1 MGAHGGLRKGPLKL
15 FFVYY
20 FSMNFTNLL
29 KNKSICKVSGMF
41 VILSADP
48 PPSIV
53 RKYRDALQLLAPKLW
68 PPPPERDQLED
79 AWVKT
84 TSIVIVRHP
93 LARLASVYY
102 QVEQQRKPML
112 IIIINIFWDS
122 FLYVSF
128 DKIQP

>member
-1 MGAHGGLRKGPLKL
+1 MYFLSMYFPNILKI
-15 FFVYY
+15 
-20 FSMNFTNLL
+20 
-29 KNKSICKVSGMF
+29 KSICKVSGIF

-68 PPPPERDQLED
+68 PPPPEPDQLED
-79 AWVKT
+79 AWTKT

-102 QVEQQRKPML
+102 QVEQ
-112 IIIINIFWDS
+112 
-122 FLYVSF
+122 
-128 DKIQP
+128 

>member
-1 MGAHGGLRKGPLKL
+1 
-15 FFVYY
+15 
-20 FSMNFTNLL
+20 
-29 KNKSICKVSGMF
+29 MF

-68 PPPPERDQLED
+68 PPPTERDQLED
-79 AWVKT
+79 AWANT

-102 QVEQQRKPML
+102 QVHKEQQ
-112 IIIINIFWDS
+112 S
-122 FLYVSF
+122 
-128 DKIQP
+128 

>member
-1 MGAHGGLRKGPLKL
+1 
-15 FFVYY
+15 
-20 FSMNFTNLL
+20 
-29 KNKSICKVSGMF
+29 MF

-68 PPPPERDQLED
+68 PPPAERDQLED
-79 AWVKT
+79 VWAKT

-102 QVEQQRKPML
+102 QVEQQSKKTKVYDRYK
-112 IIIINIFWDS
+112 
-122 FLYVSF
+122 YVSWILSYVCF
-128 DKIQP
+128 DTQFSFHFISVTSLGFEGNVLFMYFNFFNVPAYSLEI

>member
-1 MGAHGGLRKGPLKL
+1 M
-15 FFVYY
+15 
-20 FSMNFTNLL
+20 
-29 KNKSICKVSGMF
+29 NKSSSKVSGMF

-68 PPPPERDQLED
+68 PPPTEMDQLED
-79 AWVKT
+79 AWAKT

-102 QVEQQRKPML
+102 QVEQQSKKTK
-112 IIIINIFWDS
+112 
-122 FLYVSF
+122 V
-128 DKIQP
+128 